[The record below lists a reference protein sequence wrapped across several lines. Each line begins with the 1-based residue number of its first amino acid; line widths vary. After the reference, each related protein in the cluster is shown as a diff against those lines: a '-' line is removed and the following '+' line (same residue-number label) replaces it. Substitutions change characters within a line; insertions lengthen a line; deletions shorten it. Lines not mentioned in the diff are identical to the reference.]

1 MPGPDFEAV
10 AAIGGL
16 DEEHIVAGEPQH
28 AFHRG
33 GHVFVKAVGEL
44 NYDDRSASRC
54 PHEAPRYN
62 ATTFAP
68 KFP

>member
-1 MPGPDFEAV
+1 MPGADFEAV

-28 AFHRG
+28 ALHRC
-33 GHVFVKAVGEL
+33 GHVFMQTVGEF
-44 NYDDRSASRC
+44 NYHHRSASRC